1 MISQTGQTLRQLLG
15 TALLLGVA
23 CGVVAQSADI
33 DSTTEDLD
41 RLVRKIN
48 EIEKDLSNKERQRAQ
63 WELDLQDEDQA
74 VARIAGE
81 VEKAGEQLASTNH
94 AIAEVEAEQQQLER
108 KRIRQAEKIAEHL
121 AASYRMSG
129 EDYVKL
135 LLNQR
140 SPEQLNRLMRY
151 HRYFTNARMAVI
163 DDYQATLDA
172 MADNRFRLETQRED
186 AEAKQRELAERQR
199 NLGRQRKSR
208 EAMIAELNAQVEDQA
223 AQLRRLNNDRTRLE
237 ALLAELKRRSTE
249 LDGDAFVARKGQL
262 PWPLKG
268 RLVNAFGASRADGR
282 LSWTGVVIAADEGDP
297 VQAVFRGRVVF
308 ANSLRGFGLLTII
321 DHGGGYLSLYGHA
334 DMLMKT
340 EGEWVESGETI
351 ARAGNSGAQT
361 RTGLYFEVRH
371 NGVARDP
378 IGWLAKR

>member
-1 MISQTGQTLRQLLG
+1 MISHARQSLGGLLAALWLLG
-15 TALLLGVA
+15 GAYGVA
-23 CGVVAQSADI
+23 AQSADI
-33 DSTTEDLD
+33 DSTSEDLD

-74 VARIAGE
+74 VARIGLE
-81 VEKAGEQLASTNH
+81 VEEAAEQLAATNR
-94 AIAEVEAEQQQLER
+94 AIAEVEAEQQQLET
-108 KRIRQAEKIAEHL
+108 KRIDQAQKIAEHL

-151 HRYFTNARMAVI
+151 HRYFTEARMAVI
-163 DDYQATLDA
+163 DDYQVTLDA

-208 EAMIAELNAQVEDQA
+208 EAMIAELNAQVEGQSA
-223 AQLRRLNNDRTRLE
+223 ELRRLNNDRKRLE

-249 LDGDAFVARKGQL
+249 LDGDAFAARKGSL

-297 VQAVFRGRVVF
+297 VKAVFRGRVVF

-351 ARAGNSGAQT
+351 ARAGNSGAQV